1 MSAVS
6 PVAPGAVPGAAPGR
20 LSRRA
25 FGIIFAVSLATAAG
39 NTGLQSVLPAIGRQ
53 IGIADWLIAAIF
65 SLSALLWTVSA
76 PIWARESDKRG
87 RKPLIALGLA
97 GFVISMTGCALVV
110 LAGLHRIVAPLA
122 VFAGFTLL
130 RAVFGLIGSA
140 ASPASQAYVADRTEG
155 EARTESLSQLAGAT
169 GLGTIAGPAIA
180 PLFVLPF
187 ITLSGPMFA
196 FALGAAAVLGVT
208 LRFLPER
215 RKPAVFM
222 RPKFLTRSGRLVAPP
237 DIGAVGAPGADRGLW
252 RDPRIFPF
260 LLYGLL
266 AGSAQAVNGY
276 TLGFLIID
284 KLHIAP
290 LSAQRLIAV
299 AMMAGALAQLLAQ
312 WGLIRLFRMQASHL
326 LVWGAALAGLGNLAM
341 AAAPNYSGVVFAYA
355 LISLGFGF
363 ARPGFTAGSS
373 LAATEA
379 EQGAVAGLVTAANGA
394 TVIAA
399 PVLGVML
406 YERAGF
412 APFVMN
418 AAILSGLLAYALR
431 NAALRRGGAPA
442 RESDSAQATLDF
454 TEGGG
459 TG

>member
-1 MSAVS
+1 MSSAAA
-6 PVAPGAVPGAAPGR
+6 APASSPGR

-25 FGIIFAVSLATAAG
+25 FAVIFAVSLAVAAG

-53 IGIADWLIAAIF
+53 IGIADPLIAGIF
-65 SLSALLWTVSA
+65 SLSALFWTISA
-76 PIWARESDKRG
+76 PVWARESDKRG
-87 RKPLIALGLA
+87 RKPMIVLGLA
-97 GFVISMTGCALVV
+97 GFVISMAGCAAVV
-110 LAGLHRIVAPLA
+110 LAGLHRLLAPLA

-130 RAVFGLIGSA
+130 RAIFGLIGSA

-155 EARTESLSQLAGAT
+155 EERTESLSQLAGAT

-187 ITLSGPMFA
+187 VTLSGPMFA
-196 FALGAAAVLGVT
+196 FALAAVAVLLVT

-237 DIGAVGAPGADRGLW
+237 DIGEIAATDANKGLW

-266 AGSAQAVNGY
+266 AGSAQAINGY
-276 TLGFLIID
+276 TLGFLVID
-284 KLHIAP
+284 KLHVAP
-290 LSAQRLIAV
+290 LAAQRLIGV

-312 WGLIRLFRMQASHL
+312 WGLIRMFRMQASHL
-326 LVWGAALAGLGNLAM
+326 LVWGAALAGLGNLVLAV
-341 AAAPNYSGVVFAYA
+341 APHYSEVVFAYA

-406 YERAGF
+406 YERFHF
-412 APFVMN
+412 APFVLN
-418 AAILSGLLAYALR
+418 AVVLAGLLAYALL
-431 NAALRRGGAPA
+431 NAALGRRGAPA
-442 RESDSAQATLDF
+442 RDSDSAQATLDF